1 MKEITLKFTVEGSG
15 AGVCQST
22 VQAPSDFNARRLVEA
37 TYGGPSKVRIFDS
50 TEVRPSNPSGGGP
63 NR

>member
-22 VQAPSDFNARRLVEA
+22 VQAPSDFNARRLVESQ
-37 TYGGPSKVRIFDS
+37 YGGPSKVRIFDS
-50 TEVRPSNPSGGGP
+50 HEVRPCDPPRNG